1 LTAPA
6 RSALGLGITGLRPES
21 TEDPRLLVGLG
32 EGNALSA
39 SATPADVVALISARE
54 ATRTASV
61 GYQPLVR
68 GPLAH

>member
-1 LTAPA
+1 M
-6 RSALGLGITGLRPES
+6 TGLRPES

-32 EGNALSA
+32 EGHALTA

-61 GYQPLVR
+61 GSRSLVR